1 MSRARGHDSVRMAW
15 TLLQSPMVTPRWI
28 RLAGSRWMRACVAAI
43 CWLSL
48 AQTSHAGDPDLVWKT
63 IETEH
68 FVVHYYEPLLA
79 VARRV
84 AAAAERSHQVLVPIF
99 DHEPSEKTQIVITDD
114 TDGANGFASVI
125 PRNRIGVFATAP
137 SSLSSLNDH
146 DDWLYALV
154 AHEYTHIL
162 HLDSIGGLPRWV
174 NKIVGKT
181 WAPNQVQ
188 PRWVIEGIATYQ
200 ESEQSAGGR
209 IRNALFDMD
218 LRAVTLANED
228 HDLDAV
234 TNLPRTWPRGNAAY
248 LYGSHFLKYVFDR
261 HGRDAL
267 RDLSWSYGSSPI
279 PFGLN
284 RAIREAT
291 GQTFEGLYEEWRQH
305 LRDKYSIQLE
315 AVERRGRREGRRL
328 TFTAET
334 NRTPRY
340 TADGRYIVWLQ
351 SDGYSPGGFRRMPA
365 GSNAGQAHEYARIE
379 RVGEYDLLSDGSMV
393 VEQSATYRS
402 NYSYQDLFLW
412 DKQTQTLRA
421 LTHGARAREPAVSP
435 DERWVAFVLNGESR
449 TRLAVMPL
457 RPHAPHRILWE
468 GAGRFDQV
476 SAPAWS
482 PDGKAIA
489 FSAWSQGGH
498 RDLWLIDVASKQV
511 ERVTNDRALDIGPM
525 FSPDGAYLYY
535 VSDRNG
541 IYNVYALERSTG
553 RHHQVTNVVGG
564 AVLADLSPDGTRL
577 VYQGFGVG
585 GYDLYEMELD
595 PARWLEPVPYVDDR
609 PDPVQIRD
617 DEVAISAPRSYRPL
631 ETLAPRN
638 YTVGLVATSFGSALN
653 ASTSGGD
660 VVGIHSYSMAMTL
673 GLDRPGVDLGASYAY
688 GGLWPSL
695 RLAGARTTARRF
707 GVLIDGVNHPY
718 DVDSYGMTASV
729 GLPILRTAQGSGGLS
744 IDYDADWNRVVED
757 PYREP
762 DPNALLPRRQR
773 SSQFAGLA
781 LRWNYADARGSLYTV
796 GAHQGQAF
804 SASLRLD
811 HPALGSDARALSL
824 GYRWETY
831 SKLPWSP
838 TSSLAMQVTG
848 GIRTNDAGNPNNYA
862 LGGVP
867 EQDVVQSILDSART
881 GTSGYLRGYARGSI
895 IGRQYHLA
903 NIEYRQ
909 ELLSFERGLATLP
922 LFVRRLHVAGL
933 LDVGNAFSGDL
944 DLRDFKV
951 GLGGSLRLDMIFGY
965 FVPGSFDIGYSHGLT
980 SDGIGEYWLLLT
992 GTL

>member
-1 MSRARGHDSVRMAW
+1 
-15 TLLQSPMVTPRWI
+15 
-28 RLAGSRWMRACVAAI
+28 MRACIVALG
-43 CWLSL
+43 WLL
-48 AQTSHAGDPDLVWKT
+48 VARAAHAGDPKLVWKT

-68 FVVHYYEPLLA
+68 FVIHYYEPLLD

-84 AAAAERSHQVLVPIF
+84 AAAAERSHAVLVPVF
-99 DHEPSEKTQIVITDD
+99 DHEPSEKTLIVITDD

-125 PRNRIGVFATAP
+125 PRNRIGLFATAP
-137 SSLSSLNDH
+137 TSLSSLNDH

-218 LRAVTLANED
+218 LRVATLAGEE

-234 TNLPRTWPRGNAAY
+234 TNLPREWPRANAAY

-267 RDLSWSYGSSPI
+267 RELSWSYGSSPI
-279 PFGLN
+279 PYGLN

-291 GQTFEGLYEEWRQH
+291 GYTFESLYADWRQH
-305 LRDKYSIQLE
+305 LRDRYSVQLE

-340 TADGRYIVWLQ
+340 TSDGKYIVWLQ
-351 SDGYSPGGFRRMPA
+351 SDGHSPGGFRRMPVGA
-365 GSNAGQAHEYARIE
+365 NAGKAHEYAQLE

-393 VEQSATYRS
+393 VEQTATYRS
-402 NYSYQDLFLW
+402 NYNYQDLFLW
-412 DKQTQTLRA
+412 DRQTKTVQR
-421 LTHGARAREPAVSP
+421 LTHGLRARDPAISP
-435 DERWVAFVLNGESR
+435 DERWIAFVINGESR
-449 TRLAVMPL
+449 SRLAIMPL
-457 RPHAPHRILWE
+457 SPHAPHRVLWE
-468 GAGRFDQV
+468 GDGRFDQV

-482 PDGKAIA
+482 PDGKTVAV
-489 FSAWSQGGH
+489 SAWSQGGH
-498 RDLWLIDVASKQV
+498 RDIWTIDVATKRA
-511 ERVTNDRALDIGPM
+511 ERVTNDRALDVGPR

-535 VSDRNG
+535 ASDRSG
-541 IYNVYALERSTG
+541 IYNVYALERGTN

-564 AVLADLSPDGTRL
+564 ATLADVSPDGMRM

-585 GYDLYEMELD
+585 GYDLYEIELD
-595 PARWLEPVPYVDDR
+595 PARWLEPAPYVDDR
-609 PDPVQIRD
+609 PDPVQIRED
-617 DEVAISAPRSYRPL
+617 DVAMSAPRLYRPL

-638 YTVGLVATSFGSALN
+638 YTVELLTNSFGTGLSVL
-653 ASTSGGD
+653 TGGND
-660 VVGIHSYSMAMTL
+660 IVGIHWYTMALTL
-673 GLDRPGVDLGASYAY
+673 GLDRPGVDIGASYAY
-688 GGLWPSL
+688 GALWPSF
-695 RLAGARTTARRF
+695 RLAAARTTSRRG
-707 GVLIDGVNHPY
+707 GVFIDGVNLPY
-718 DVDSYGMTASV
+718 EMDNHGLTASI
-729 GLPILRTAQGSGGLS
+729 GLPVLRTARGGGGLS
-744 IDYDADWNRVVED
+744 VDYDADWNRVVAD

-762 DPNALLPRRQR
+762 DPNHLLPRRVTNSR
-773 SSQFAGLA
+773 FAGLA
-781 LRWNYADARGSLYTV
+781 LRWNYSDARGLVYGV
-796 GAHQGQAF
+796 GAQEGLAA

-811 HPALGSDARALSL
+811 HPVLGSDVRSLSL
-824 GYRWETY
+824 AYRWEKY
-831 SKLPWSP
+831 QKLPWSP
-838 TSSLAMQVTG
+838 TSSLAVQMTG
-848 GIRTNDAGNPNNYA
+848 GIRTRAAGNPGNFS

-867 EQDVVQSILDSART
+867 DQDVVQSILDSARA
-881 GTSGYLRGYARGSI
+881 GTSGYLRGYARGSVA
-895 IGRQYHLA
+895 GRQYHLA

-909 ELLSFERGLATLP
+909 VLLSFERGLATLP
-922 LFVRRLHVAGL
+922 LYVQRLHVAGL
-933 LDVGNAFSGDL
+933 LDVGNAFNGDF
-944 DLRDFKV
+944 DLRDFKAGV
-951 GLGGSLRLDMIFGY
+951 GGSLRLDMIFGY
-965 FVPGSFDIGYSHGLT
+965 FVPGSLDIGYARGLA
-980 SDGIGEYWLLLT
+980 SGGIGEYWLLLT